1 MKKKFAAYFI
11 AIKDDF
17 CLEESVASIKD
28 LGVETVLIVSP
39 STYWSDGS
47 SQDPSDF
54 EYVHKLAKK
63 HNCHFVSASLES
75 AMPVNRAMYAESA
88 YRNYAV
94 DLLNQLDKFDSILTI
109 DSDELWSRNSLD
121 QVEQLVR
128 EGYDRI
134 DMPLVPVIGIPGLPI
149 DGALDSALVATSPK
163 LRFNWGRSAECNH
176 VAIGGAPILHFSA
189 TRRSWE
195 ELTDKMR
202 KSAHYPDPTYDFE
215 GWIQDTLPTIRVGSE
230 NVHMYKSPKNIWPR
244 VRTWTAREVEQI
256 PKSLHRYLN
265 LDFIAP

>member
-1 MKKKFAAYFI
+1 MKTKFAAYFL

-28 LGVETVLIVSP
+28 LGVDTVLIVSP

-47 SQDPSDF
+47 SQDLSDY
-54 EYVHKLAKK
+54 EYTLKLAKK
-63 HNCHFVSASLES
+63 HNCHFVSANLES
-75 AMPVNRAMYAESA
+75 AMLVNRAMYAESA

-94 DLLNQLDKFDSILTI
+94 DLLNQLGQFDSILTI
-109 DSDELWSRNSLD
+109 DSDELWSRESLA
-121 QVEQLVR
+121 QVDDLVR
-128 EGYDRI
+128 QGFERI

-149 DGALDSALVATSPK
+149 DGALDSALAATSPRV
-163 LRFNWGRSAECNH
+163 RFNWGRSAECKH
-176 VAIGGAPILHFSA
+176 IAMGGAPILHFSA

-215 GWIQDTLPTIRVGSE
+215 GWIQNTLPTIQVGST

-244 VRTWTAREVEQI
+244 VRTWTAREVAQI
-256 PKSLHRYLN
+256 PKSLHQYLN